1 MAGLK
6 LEKFAGIVPRAGN
19 SLLQDNEA
27 QKANN
32 TKLYSGE
39 LQAWFAPGELNP
51 KIDTIAGVQAIYKY
65 SNAAGDDLWLQWS
78 TDVNAVP
85 GPIYALAERPLYYT
99 GSGTP
104 KKTNTTLAVSGSG
117 TYPRAYYEM
126 GVPTPTVAP
135 SVSVSGGSGT
145 AESRTYIYT
154 YVSMFGTIEEES
166 APSPASSIVSVL
178 PGSTVTVS
186 GLPAAAPAGLYNIIK
201 VRIYRAVTGSSST
214 VFLKVKDVTIGTTS
228 TTDAVA
234 AASLGGILESED
246 NDPPPSD
253 LQGLCAMA
261 NGILAGFRGNE
272 IFFSKPYLPHA
283 WPAQYALTV
292 EYPVVGIMALGSS
305 LVVATQGNPFIIS
318 GTTPAAMSQEK
329 LPIYEPCT
337 SKRSMAGDEG
347 GVLYASPNGVVKIA
361 PGFAGLS
368 SRSLFTRDEWQP
380 YDPTT
385 MLGAVL
391 SGRYYLFCSNVTE
404 NFQGALIFDRNE
416 SASPLTRSTFYTTA
430 AHVAVTDASLYVA
443 ESGQVKKWEGSLYSF
458 LPYEWQSKLFIMPR
472 PLNFGA
478 GQIQAD
484 FGDIA
489 IANALQQQLAAIIAA
504 NQALFATTTDFKST
518 LARNPVLGQGLIGGS
533 ILTPLGSYKI
543 DNRYVNLTVYC
554 EGRQVAVITVKS
566 NTAFRLPSGFKS
578 GQWSFQ
584 LNGNIPVQH
593 LKIAETSKE
602 LVNF

>member
-39 LQAWFAPGELNP
+39 LQAWFAPGELSP
-51 KIDTIAGVQAIYKY
+51 KITSIAGVQSIYKY
-65 SNAAGDDLWLQWS
+65 RNPAGDDIWLQWN

-85 GPIYALAERPLYYT
+85 GPIYALAENPLYYT

-104 KKTNTTLAVSGSG
+104 KKTNTTLATTGSG
-117 TYPRAYYEM
+117 GYPRGFLEM
-126 GVPTPTVAP
+126 GVPTPTSAP
-135 SVSVSGGSGT
+135 SVAVSGGSGT

-154 YVSMFGTIEEES
+154 YISLFGTIEEES

-178 PGSTVTVS
+178 PGSTVTIS
-186 GLPAAAPAGLYNIIK
+186 GLPAAAPAGLYNITK
-201 VRIYRAVTGSSST
+201 VRIYRAVTGSAST
-214 VFLKVKDVTIGTTS
+214 VFLKVKDVNIGTTS
-228 TTDAVA
+228 TTDTVA
-234 AASLGGILESED
+234 AANLGGILEAED

-272 IFFSKPYLPHA
+272 IFFSKPNQPHA

-292 EYPVVGIMALGSS
+292 EFPVVGIIALGSS
-305 LVVATQGNPFIIS
+305 LVVGTQGNPFIIS
-318 GTTPAAMSQEK
+318 GSTPAAMSQEK

-391 SGRYYLFCSNVTE
+391 SGRYYLFCANVSE

-430 AHVAVTDASLYVA
+430 ATVAVTDASLYVA
-443 ESGQVKKWEGSLYSF
+443 EGGQVKKWEGSQYEF
-458 LPYEWQSKLFIMPR
+458 LPYEWLSKLFILPR

-489 IANALQQQLAAIIAA
+489 VAEALQQQLEAVIAA
-504 NQALFATTTDFKST
+504 NQALFASTTNFQST
-518 LARNPVLGQGLIGGS
+518 PSRTPPIGQGLIAGS
-533 ILTPLGSYKI
+533 ILTPLGNYEI
-543 DNRYVNLTVYC
+543 DDRYVNLTVFC

-566 NTAFRLPSGFKS
+566 NIPFRLPSGFKS
-578 GQWSFQ
+578 GQWAFQ
-584 LNGNIPVQH
+584 LNGNIPVRH
-593 LKIAETSKE
+593 LKVAETSKE
-602 LVNF
+602 LAGI